1 MPDVVRERR
10 GLPPLENGDLLT
22 RAEFHRRYVHDAGVK
37 KAQLIE
43 GVVYMPSPVGVTHGS
58 SHVDLAT
65 WLGTYRA
72 YTPGVMAIDN
82 TTVILDPDNEP
93 QPDLAMRIERGGTS
107 SVDDK
112 GYVVGAPEL
121 AIEIAGSSASI
132 DLRDKLN
139 AYRRTGVKE
148 YIVWRTYDEAID
160 VFVHTGEDLQRIEL
174 PNDGIY
180 KGIYRS
186 IAFPGL
192 WLNVQALLKRDL
204 AGVLTTLNAGIADES
219 HAAFVKSLG

>member
-1 MPDVVRERR
+1 
-10 GLPPLENGDLLT
+10 
-22 RAEFHRRYVHDAGVK
+22 
-37 KAQLIE
+37 
-43 GVVYMPSPVGVTHGS
+43 
-58 SHVDLAT
+58 
-65 WLGTYRA
+65 
-72 YTPGVMAIDN
+72 MAIDN
-82 TTVILDPDNEP
+82 TIVILDPDNEP